1 MSDTD
6 KAESRIG
13 ISPSFRFQWE
23 EAQNAFVLLYP
34 EGMVTLND
42 SAGHIL
48 KRCDG
53 TRTQAEIVADLR
65 AEFPNAKLED
75 DVKQFLEIAHERGW
89 ISYE

>member
-1 MSDTD
+1 MSGQGGAD
-6 KAESRIG
+6 SRIS

-53 TRTQAEIVADLR
+53 TRTFAEVVADLR
-65 AEFPNAKLED
+65 DEFPNANLED

-89 ISYE
+89 ICYE

>member
-1 MSDTD
+1 MSDQVQ
-6 KAESRIG
+6 AESRIG
-13 ISPSFRFQWE
+13 IASSFRFQWE
-23 EAQNAFVLLYP
+23 EAQNAYVLLYP

-53 TRTQAEIVADLR
+53 TRTFAEVVADLS

-89 ISYE
+89 ICYQ

>member
-1 MSDTD
+1 MSD
-6 KAESRIG
+6 KENNELRIG

-53 TRTQAEIVADLR
+53 TRTFAEVVADLR
-65 AEFPNAKLED
+65 AEFPEVNLED
-75 DVKQFLEIAHERGW
+75 DVRQFLDIAHERGW
-89 ISYE
+89 ICYQ